1 MAPPLLARSTTSGDD
16 GGSGLLGRYAAERAT
31 GALRAPN
38 GCVYLREGAVYC
50 VECPAAPAPEARLT
64 AAGRLSARSRQ
75 RAAEAAGAQRRGGR
89 FLVEQGWL
97 TQGELEICQLG
108 ALLDAAFF
116 VLPLAPGSTTF
127 TPGEVHWLGVVR
139 LVSAVALQEATVRR
153 RALLDRLRPWAAAD
167 EAPVV
172 PVLPVAPARSD
183 GPGGPG
189 DPAGPAGGVRPAVTG
204 RQRRLLE
211 HADGRHTP
219 YELAHALGQSAY
231 LTLLDVR
238 GLAAAGLIRLP
249 AQPAALPRRRPGASG
264 ADRRAAAPG
273 TAPRWHLP
281 DPGVLETADPDIALL
296 ARLRTALEE
305 NL

>member
-1 MAPPLLARSTTSGDD
+1 MAPPLPTRSAASGDE

-50 VECPAAPAPEARLT
+50 VECPAAPGPEARLT
-64 AAGRLSARSRQ
+64 AAGRLSARFRQ
-75 RAAEAAGAQRRGGR
+75 RAAEEAGPQRRGGR

-127 TPGEVHWLGVVR
+127 TPGEGHWLGVVR
-139 LVSAVALQEATVRR
+139 LVGVAALQEATARR

-172 PVLPVAPARSD
+172 PVVPVRSAGAD
-183 GPGGPG
+183 GPGGPE
-189 DPAGPAGGVRPAVTG
+189 GPAGGVRPAVTG

-249 AQPAALPRRRPGASG
+249 AKPAALPRRRPGASG
-264 ADRRAAAPG
+264 ADRRAAVPG
-273 TAPRWHLP
+273 AAPRWRLP
-281 DPGVLETADPDIALL
+281 DPGVLETVDPDVALL
-296 ARLRTALEE
+296 VRLRTALEE

>member
-1 MAPPLLARSTTSGDD
+1 MSGDD

-31 GALRAPN
+31 GTLRGPN
-38 GCVYLREGAVYC
+38 GCVYLSEGAVYC
-50 VECPAAPAPEARLT
+50 VECPAVPGPDARLT
-64 AAGRLSARSRQ
+64 AAGRLSAPSRQ
-75 RAAEAAGAQRRGGR
+75 RAAEAAGPQRRGGR

-139 LVSAVALQEATVRR
+139 SVSAAALQEATARR
-153 RALLDRLRPWAAAD
+153 RALLDRLRPWAAVD
-167 EAPVV
+167 QAPVV
-172 PVLPVAPARSD
+172 PVDPVASEGWGRSR
-183 GPGGPG
+183 GPGGSQG
-189 DPAGPAGGVRPAVTG
+189 STGAVRPAVTG

-211 HADGRHTP
+211 HADGRRTP

-238 GLAAAGLIRLP
+238 GLAAAGLVRLP
-249 AQPAALPRRRPGASG
+249 AAPAALPRRRPGASG
-264 ADRRAAAPG
+264 ADRRTAAPDS
-273 TAPRWHLP
+273 APRWHLP

>member
-1 MAPPLLARSTTSGDD
+1 MAPPLPTRSATSGDG

-50 VECPAAPAPEARLT
+50 VECPAAPGPEARLT

-75 RAAEAAGAQRRGGR
+75 RAAEAAGPQRRGGR

-97 TQGELEICQLG
+97 TQGELEICQLA

-127 TPGEVHWLGVVR
+127 TPGEGHWLGVVR
-139 LVSAVALQEATVRR
+139 LVGAAALQEATARR

-172 PVLPVAPARSD
+172 PVVPVRSAGAD
-183 GPGGPG
+183 GPGGPE
-189 DPAGPAGGVRPAVTG
+189 GPAGAVRPAVTG

-249 AQPAALPRRRPGASG
+249 PKPAALPRRRPGASG

-273 TAPRWHLP
+273 AAPRWHLP
-281 DPGVLETADPDIALL
+281 DPGVLETADPDVALL
-296 ARLRTALEE
+296 VRLRTALEE